1 MKRKVYLCGHTGSI
15 NRGCEA
21 IIRSTVNILK
31 QVGVENVSALTFNR
45 ADDMALG
52 VHEVVNL
59 LPYKRKPFIYR
70 VISVMQRKLFHKDTI
85 GAGYFYRT
93 TLKQS
98 DENSIYMNVGGDTYC
113 YGTPYISYALNAY
126 AERRNI
132 PNIFWGCSVDE
143 HALSDRAMQADLNKY
158 SGIVVRE
165 SLSEEIL
172 KKVVHD
178 KNKILKC
185 CDPAFQLPIQKT
197 ILPENFMEGNTLGIN
212 LSPLVFADSNDEN
225 DVMYQN
231 VYSLIDYII
240 NQTDMNVCL
249 IPHVYKIKE
258 NLQDSY
264 VLGKIYRKYTHS
276 GRVLLVNQ
284 ELSCTQLKYIISKC
298 RFFIGARTHS
308 TIAAYSTEVP
318 TIALSYSIKSRGIAK
333 DLFGKEEGYVI
344 EYKNIDSIDVL
355 KNTLQNTLLKN
366 EESIRLRYK
375 EIMPEYKKSI
385 LNVAEKL
392 MGFYNA
398 K

>member
-1 MKRKVYLCGHTGSI
+1 
-15 NRGCEA
+15 
-21 IIRSTVNILK
+21 
-31 QVGVENVSALTFNR
+31 
-45 ADDMALG
+45 
-52 VHEVVNL
+52 
-59 LPYKRKPFIYR
+59 
-70 VISVMQRKLFHKDTI
+70 
-85 GAGYFYRT
+85 
-93 TLKQS
+93 
-98 DENSIYMNVGGDTYC
+98 
-113 YGTPYISYALNAY
+113 
-126 AERRNI
+126 
-132 PNIFWGCSVDE
+132 
-143 HALSDRAMQADLNKY
+143 
-158 SGIVVRE
+158 
-165 SLSEEIL
+165 
-172 KKVVHD
+172 
-178 KNKILKC
+178 
-185 CDPAFQLPIQKT
+185 
-197 ILPENFMEGNTLGIN
+197 MEGNTLGIN

-240 NQTDMNVCL
+240 NETDMNVCL

-264 VLGKIYRKYTHS
+264 VLGKIYRKYSHS